1 MKTYARL
8 DGDLVMEIIPPI
20 TYLED
25 LPGWQEGQPS
35 RIGQE
40 IPIEQRFSET
50 FVSWLV
56 DITGIDPQPDQ
67 HWTYDGVTF
76 SPPYVWVPGPDDIL
90 ASNRA
95 TQDYLMNQASQAMTP
110 VFLALQLGDAT
121 DAETLRAKAWRA
133 YYQAL
138 NAVDLTAVSPVWP
151 TAPTE

>member
-8 DGDLVMEIIPPI
+8 DGDIVMEIIPPI

-25 LPGWQEGQPS
+25 LPDWQPGDPS

-40 IPIEQRFSET
+40 IPIEQRFSAT

-67 HWTYDGVTF
+67 HWTYDGFTF
-76 SPPYVWVPGPDDIL
+76 FPPAIYTPGPDDIL

-95 TQDYLMNQASQAMTP
+95 TQGYLLSQASQAMTP

-121 DAETLRAKAWRA
+121 DDETLRAKAWRS

-138 NAVDLTAVSPVWP
+138 NAVDLTSVSPEWP
-151 TAPTE
+151 TAPAE